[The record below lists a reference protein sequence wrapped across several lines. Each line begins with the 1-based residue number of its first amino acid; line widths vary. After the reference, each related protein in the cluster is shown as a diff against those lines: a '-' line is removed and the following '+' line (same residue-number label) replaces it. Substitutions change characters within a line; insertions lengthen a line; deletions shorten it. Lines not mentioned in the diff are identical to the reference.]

1 MSKNL
6 EMAILMADLSGYT
19 AMTEIHGPQS
29 AFDMVN
35 RYMELAEK
43 SMYGSSRLLERVGD
57 QLVIVS
63 PSANDLAIT
72 ALQLLAYCA
81 AESNFLQVHAG
92 LHFGRVM
99 EKDGSYF
106 GSAMNITSRIAAKAK
121 DGRILGSMEFMDQAN
136 AEGNFDFRVQGKV
149 RLKNILNPIVLVE
162 LLPSEKSLSSDRAID
177 PVCLMAVDEGT
188 NFHYTHNHVT
198 HYFCDDS
205 CLEVFEKDPESIL
218 ARV

>member
-1 MSKNL
+1 
-6 EMAILMADLSGYT
+6 MAILMADLSGYT

-121 DGRILGSMEFMDQAN
+121 NG
-136 AEGNFDFRVQGKV
+136 
-149 RLKNILNPIVLVE
+149 
-162 LLPSEKSLSSDRAID
+162 
-177 PVCLMAVDEGT
+177 
-188 NFHYTHNHVT
+188 
-198 HYFCDDS
+198 
-205 CLEVFEKDPESIL
+205 SIL
-218 ARV
+218 